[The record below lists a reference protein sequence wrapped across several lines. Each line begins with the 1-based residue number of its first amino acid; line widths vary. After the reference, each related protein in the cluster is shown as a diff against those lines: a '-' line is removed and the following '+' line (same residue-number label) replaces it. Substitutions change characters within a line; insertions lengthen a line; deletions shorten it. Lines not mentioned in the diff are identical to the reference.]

1 MRFVLLSALAVFFL
15 IPQTDA
21 EARRWRRRSS
31 SNNYYYNTSSNTSS
45 VDNATAQGVANTMA
59 SRNRVAHFG
68 GHAGLYEGCGSG
80 WSQDQAYRN
89 CCYSSSGMP
98 TVDVGYAQS
107 SSGMWYCCR
116 RYSKYGNSMVNSSTV
131 VHTPVVIIEE

>member
-1 MRFVLLSALAVFFL
+1 MRLVLLSALALFFL
-15 IPQTDA
+15 VPQSDA
-21 EARRWRRRSS
+21 EARKWRRRSKNTRYY
-31 SNNYYYNTSSNTSS
+31 SNNYSSSP

-59 SRNRVAHFG
+59 SRHRVAHYG

-80 WSQDQAYRN
+80 RSKEQAYKN
-89 CCYSSSGMP
+89 CCYSSSGMH

-116 RYSKYGNSMVNSSTV
+116 RYSKYNNPV
-131 VHTPVVIIEE
+131 VHLPAVIKE